1 LLTWFQAL
9 MPKEGRF
16 FELFESHAKILCAG
30 AEALSR
36 VLDGGPE
43 TQAFCAEVARHENDA
58 DEVTRE
64 VMLAVRRTFITPFDR
79 SDIIDL
85 ITSMDDA
92 IDQMHKTSKAVVLF
106 EQQTFQPDMVR
117 LGDVIVRTAAL
128 TSEAVGL
135 LRQLRNNAARL
146 NQITD
151 EVTRLED
158 ESDRLYNDGIAA
170 LYRGPAKSDPMAY
183 IVGAEIYDH
192 LEKVVDRF
200 EDVANRISGVLIEH
214 L

>member
-1 LLTWFQAL
+1 MLSWFQAL

-16 FELFESHAKILCAG
+16 FDLFEAQAQTLCAG
-30 AEALSR
+30 ARSLR
-36 VLDGGPE
+36 KLLDGGDQVPGL
-43 TQAFCAEVARHENDA
+43 CAEVARHEHEADLITRDA
-58 DEVTRE
+58 
-64 VMLAVRRTFITPFDR
+64 MLAVRRTFITPFDR

-85 ITSMDDA
+85 VSSMDDA
-92 IDQMHKTSKAVVLF
+92 IDQMHKTAKAISLF
-106 EQQTFQPDMVR
+106 EQRSFQPDMVR
-117 LGDVIVRTAAL
+117 LGEIIVKSADLTA
-128 TSEAVGL
+128 EAIPL
-135 LRQLRNNAARL
+135 LRSMRTNAAKL
-146 NQITD
+146 NKIAE

-158 ESDRLYNDGIAA
+158 ESDRLYDDGVAA
-170 LYRGPAKSDPMAY
+170 LYRGPAKADPMAY